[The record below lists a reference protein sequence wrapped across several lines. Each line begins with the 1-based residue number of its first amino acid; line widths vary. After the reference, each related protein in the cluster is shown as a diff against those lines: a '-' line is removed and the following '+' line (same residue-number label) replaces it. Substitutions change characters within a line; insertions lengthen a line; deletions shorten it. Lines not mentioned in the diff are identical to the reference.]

1 MLVYGKSDQYKTIC
15 DSYNL
20 EVATQKIKLLITGN
34 ASSTYTLTNKI
45 NYKVDD
51 AEDAYW
57 LYAQFAAFVCK
68 GCTIAPLIDYAN
80 IPTYQDLFKAN
91 TYFNSDEKMYIDL
104 RKSKG
109 YTDELESLTSDDSK
123 LTLTVTLK
131 DAATKNINLRVT
143 GYS

>member
-1 MLVYGKSDQYKTIC
+1 
-15 DSYNL
+15 
-20 EVATQKIKLLITGN
+20 
-34 ASSTYTLTNKI
+34 
-45 NYKVDD
+45 
-51 AEDAYW
+51 
-57 LYAQFAAFVCK
+57 
-68 GCTIAPLIDYAN
+68 
-80 IPTYQDLFKAN
+80 
-91 TYFNSDEKMYIDL
+91 MYIDL